1 MHIDVD
7 ASGLE
12 DQVDHKN
19 AIKSSF
25 RGQSEEPG
33 HHDRPSRVSN
43 NVKSQPSTPTM
54 VDDIDFSADSG
65 LHHGVDPPQ
74 GLFAPQTRSA
84 KNVRKGLRGR
94 NASLLTF
101 SKKTGSLETLRR
113 NRALK
118 DNEAVG
124 DADEVEPVE
133 STSAALDSVVFHS
146 GSSSMEIPPPGRD
159 STPTATEKM
168 KFASHDDTESHSLP
182 EYEEQNQPCP
192 SSPKIE

>member
-1 MHIDVD
+1 MYIDVD
-7 ASGLE
+7 ASGPE

-19 AIKSSF
+19 AIKPGS
-25 RGQSEEPG
+25 RGQSEEPVRHG
-33 HHDRPSRVSN
+33 RSSRVSN
-43 NVKSQPSTPTM
+43 NIKSRPSTPTM

-65 LHHGVDPPQ
+65 LHHDVDPPQ
-74 GLFAPQTRSA
+74 GLFVPQTRSA

-118 DNEAVG
+118 DNEAAR

-133 STSAALDSVVFHS
+133 STSAALDSAVSHP

-159 STPTATEKM
+159 STPTATEQM
-168 KFASHDDTESHSLP
+168 KFVSHDDIESHSLP